1 MNLKQKYISIAKFFE
16 QGDLVPFAV
25 LTSAWHFIQALR
37 KHGEAIAIAVATG
50 IFIDMLHFRTV
61 RKAVA
66 ERNRNAWLVAV
77 LTTAV
82 SYAFHLLFYV
92 AHLGLDGSVTYAWTP
107 IAFFMALPLPI
118 GIPILAW
125 QQATQGD
132 PAEIRYWRN
141 RVHKMVKIA
150 WKHRKHLKETEI
162 RVKGAESRL
171 QALETTLA
179 ERERTIQQLKQELQN
194 AQDAKRILQHFN
206 PIVQDIG
213 RMMAGAEL
221 TQAQIAEKH
230 GTSET
235 AISRIKTRLNGAG

>member
-66 ERNRNAWLVAV
+66 ERNRNAWLVAI
-77 LTTAV
+77 LTTIV

-92 AHLGLDGSVTYAWTP
+92 AHLGPDGSVTYAWTP

-132 PAEIRYWRN
+132 PVIVKRWRN
-141 RVHKMVKIA
+141 RVKAVIRIA
-150 WKHRKHLKETEI
+150 RRFETALKETEI
-162 RVKGAESRL
+162 RVKRAESRL

-179 ERERTIQQLKQELQN
+179 ERESDIQRLKQELQS

-206 PIVQDIG
+206 PLVQDIG

-221 TQAQIAEKH
+221 TQAEIATKH

-235 AISRIKTRLNGAG
+235 AVSRIKTRLNGAG